1 MMTAKQLGSDFL
13 LMCKNVPVFDI
24 TRDIIL
30 DYDRI
35 PGSIKAGT
43 ASFFEWMKTRYS
55 AMSNVTSRRML
66 MRLFGTDNHNN
77 VLKPTRALSL
87 SDTYWLKEKHENVL
101 FEEVTPYLHERWDE
115 GLSFGE
121 GSIATLFTNG
131 AANKKW
137 DDSLYL
143 RKFNSVKEYEVYNII
158 SELYPQSEKHNFD
171 LTKYKLDGQD
181 LVLSNFTSMDTF
193 LEALNQ
199 SDFLGDTGN
208 HFEVALDIYGQPF
221 GMLLLID
228 YLVEHDDRHSGNIG
242 HLRCANTGK
251 FLKMAPFYD
260 FDWCFSSYSIPL
272 PEKLFCNFNDT
283 VTDFCNRVIN
293 FLKSQ
298 KFLNPEYKPIL
309 EKRLSEIQERQMQL
323 RPNAI

>member
-1 MMTAKQLGSDFL
+1 MMTAQQLGHDFL

-24 TRDIIL
+24 TKDIIL

-35 PGSIKAGT
+35 PGSIKAGN

-87 SDTYWLKEKHENVL
+87 SDTYWLKEKHENIL
-101 FEEVTPYLHERWDE
+101 FEEITPYLHERWE
-115 GLSFGE
+115 GGLSFGE

-131 AANKKW
+131 AANKRW
-137 DDSLYL
+137 DNSSYL
-143 RKFNSVKEYEVYNII
+143 RKFNSLKEYEVYNII
-158 SELYPQSEKHNFD
+158 TELYPKPEDYNFE
-171 LTKYKLDGQD
+171 LTAFRLDSQD
-181 LVLSNFTSMDTF
+181 LLLKNFTSLDIF

-199 SDFLGDTGN
+199 SEFLESTGN
-208 HFEVALDIYGQPF
+208 HFDVALDIYGRPF
-221 GMLLLID
+221 AVLLLID

-260 FDWCFSSYSIPL
+260 FDWCFSSFSIPL
-272 PEKLFCNFNDT
+272 PEKLFSNFNDT
-283 VTDFCNRVIN
+283 VKDFCDRVIKL
-293 FLKSQ
+293 LKSQ
-298 KFLNPEYKPIL
+298 KFVNSEFKPVL
-309 EKRLSEIQERQMQL
+309 EKRLSEIQSRL
-323 RPNAI
+323 

>member
-1 MMTAKQLGSDFL
+1 MTAQQLGNDFL

-55 AMSNVTSRRML
+55 ATSNVTSRRML

-87 SDTYWLKEKHENVL
+87 SDAYWLKEKYENIL
-101 FEEVTPYLHERWDE
+101 FEDVTPYLHERWE
-115 GLSFGE
+115 GGLAFGE

-131 AANKKW
+131 AANKRW
-137 DDSLYL
+137 DDSIYL
-143 RKFNSVKEYEVYNII
+143 RKFNSKKEYEVYNII
-158 SELYPQSEKHNFD
+158 TELYPKPEDNRFE
-171 LTKYKLDGQD
+171 LPEYKLDSQD
-181 LVLSNFTSMDTF
+181 LVLNNFTSMDIF
-193 LEALNQ
+193 FEALNQ
-199 SDFLGDTGN
+199 SEFLGSTGN
-208 HFEVALDIYGQPF
+208 HFDVALEVYGQPF
-221 GMLLLID
+221 AILLLVD

-272 PEKLFCNFNDT
+272 PEKMFCDYNDV
-283 VTDFCNRVIN
+283 VTDFCSRVNIL
-293 FLKSQ
+293 LKSPG
-298 KFLNPEYKPIL
+298 FESFEYKAVL
-309 EKRLSEIQERQMQL
+309 EKRFCEIL
-323 RPNAI
+323 LVKGTN